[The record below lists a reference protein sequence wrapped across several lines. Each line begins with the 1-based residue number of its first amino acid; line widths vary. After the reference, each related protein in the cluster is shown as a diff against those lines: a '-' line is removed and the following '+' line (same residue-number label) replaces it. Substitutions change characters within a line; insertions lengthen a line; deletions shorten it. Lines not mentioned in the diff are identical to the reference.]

1 VIEVREITFSE
12 AICEALREEMKRDE
26 TVFLMGEDIGRF
38 GGVFGVT
45 KGLVDEFGEERI
57 RDTPISETALVG
69 GAVGAS
75 ITGTRPVVEIMF
87 ADFLAICM
95 DEVHHKAGKW
105 RYNHGGQFKLPLVIR
120 TAMGHVFGAGPE
132 HSECPEA
139 FYLHSPGLKIAAP
152 STPYDVKGLL
162 KTAIREDNPI
172 LFFEHKLLYNKKG
185 PVPEEEYLIPFGK
198 ADIKRNGKDVSIVTY
213 SFMTHEVLEA
223 SEILSKDGI
232 EAEVIDLRTLSPM
245 DRGMV
250 VDSVKKTNRVI
261 IVEEGNLTGGVGAE
275 IAAWITEEAFDFL
288 DAPVKRVASKDV
300 PIPFN
305 PVMEGFVIPNTGDII
320 QAIKE
325 VVYMEK

>member
-1 VIEVREITFSE
+1 MREITFSE
-12 AICEALREEMKRDE
+12 AIREALREEMKRDE

-45 KGLVDEFGEERI
+45 KGLIEEFGEERI
-57 RDTPISETALVG
+57 RNTPISETALVG

-105 RYNHGGQFKLPLVIR
+105 RYSHGGQFKLPLVIR

-139 FYLHSPGLKIAAP
+139 FYLHSPGLKIAVP

-162 KTAIREDNPI
+162 KTAIRDDNPI
-172 LFFEHKLLYNKKG
+172 LFFEHKLLYNTKG
-185 PVPEEEYLIPFGK
+185 PVPEKEYLIPFGK
-198 ADIKRNGKDVSIVTY
+198 ADIKRNGSDLTIVTY
-213 SFMTHEVLEA
+213 SFMTHEALKA
-223 SEILSKDGI
+223 SETLSKEGI

-245 DRGMV
+245 DRETV
-250 VDSVKKTNRVI
+250 VGSVKKTNRVV

-275 IAAWITEEAFDFL
+275 IAAWIMEEAFDFL

-320 QAIKE
+320 RAIKE
-325 VVYMEK
+325 VVYRAK

>member
-1 VIEVREITFSE
+1 VRETTFSE
-12 AICEALREEMKRDE
+12 AIREALREEMKRDG

-45 KGLVDEFGEERI
+45 KGWVEEFGEERI

-95 DEVHHKAGKW
+95 DEIHHKAGKW
-105 RYNHGGQFKLPLVIR
+105 RYSHGGQFKLPLVIR

-139 FYLHSPGLKIAAP
+139 FYLHSSGLKIAVP

-162 KTAIREDNPI
+162 KTAIRDDNPI
-172 LFFEHKLLYNKKG
+172 LFFEHKLLYNTKAF
-185 PVPEEEYLIPFGK
+185 VPEKEYLIPFGK
-198 ADIKRNGKDVSIVTY
+198 ADIKRNGRDITIVTY
-213 SFMTHEVLEA
+213 SFMTHEALKA
-223 SEILSKDGI
+223 SEILSKEGI

-245 DRGMV
+245 DKETV
-250 VDSVKKTNRVI
+250 INSVKKTNRLI
-261 IVEEGNLTGGVGAE
+261 IVEEGNRTGGVGAE
-275 IAAWITEEAFDFL
+275 ITAWVLEEAFDFL

-305 PVMEGFVIPNTGDII
+305 PVMERFVIPNTGDII
-320 QAIKE
+320 RAIKE
-325 VVYMEK
+325 VVYKDSR

>member
-172 LFFEHKLLYNKKG
+172 LFFEHKLLYSKKG

>member
-1 VIEVREITFSE
+1 VREITFSE
-12 AICEALREEMKRDE
+12 AIREALREEMKRDE

-45 KGLVDEFGEERI
+45 KGLIDEFGEERV

-75 ITGTRPVVEIMF
+75 MTGTRPVVEIMF

-95 DEVHHKAGKW
+95 DELHHKAGKW
-105 RYNHGGQFKLPLVIR
+105 RYSHGGQFKLPLVIR

-139 FYLHSPGLKIAAP
+139 FYLHSPGLKIAVP
-152 STPYDVKGLL
+152 STSYDAKGLL
-162 KTAIREDNPI
+162 KTAIREDNPV
-172 LFFEHKLLYNKKG
+172 LFFEHKLLYNTKG
-185 PVPEEEYLIPFGK
+185 LVPEEEYVIPFGK
-198 ADIKRNGKDVSIVTY
+198 ADIKRNGSDITLVTY
-213 SFMTHEVLEA
+213 SFMTHEALKA
-223 SEILSKDGI
+223 SEILSKEGI

-245 DRGMV
+245 DRETV
-250 VDSVKKTNRVI
+250 VESVKKTNRVI
-261 IVEEGNLTGGVGAE
+261 MVEEGNLTGGVGAE
-275 IAAWITEEAFDFL
+275 ITAWIMEEAFDYL
-288 DAPVKRVASKDV
+288 DAPIKRVASKDV

-305 PVMEGFVIPNTGDII
+305 PLLERFVIPSVGDIL

-325 VVYMEK
+325 VVYREK

>member
-1 VIEVREITFSE
+1 
-12 AICEALREEMKRDE
+12 
-26 TVFLMGEDIGRF
+26 
-38 GGVFGVT
+38 
-45 KGLVDEFGEERI
+45 
-57 RDTPISETALVG
+57 
-69 GAVGAS
+69 
-75 ITGTRPVVEIMF
+75 
-87 ADFLAICM
+87 
-95 DEVHHKAGKW
+95 
-105 RYNHGGQFKLPLVIR
+105 
-120 TAMGHVFGAGPE
+120 MGHVFGAGPE

-172 LFFEHKLLYNKKG
+172 LFFEHKLLYSKKG

>member
-1 VIEVREITFSE
+1 MREITFSE

-105 RYNHGGQFKLPLVIR
+105 RYSHGGQFKLPLVIR

-139 FYLHSPGLKIAAP
+139 FYLHSTGLKIVLP
-152 STPYDVKGLL
+152 STPYDAKGLL
-162 KTAIREDNPI
+162 KTAIREENPV

-213 SFMTHEVLEA
+213 SFMTHEVLKA

-245 DRGMV
+245 DRGTV
-250 VDSVKKTNRVI
+250 VDSVKKTNRVV

-275 IAAWITEEAFDFL
+275 IAAWIMEEAFDFL
-288 DAPVKRVASKDV
+288 DAPIKRVASKDV

-305 PVMEGFVIPNTGDII
+305 PIMEGFVIPSTRDII
-320 QAIKE
+320 RAVKE
-325 VVYMEK
+325 VIQKDH

>member
-1 VIEVREITFSE
+1 VREITFSE
-12 AICEALREEMKRDE
+12 AIREALREEMKRDG

-45 KGLVDEFGEERI
+45 KGLVEEFGEERI

-75 ITGTRPVVEIMF
+75 IAGTRPVVEIMF

-95 DEVHHKAGKW
+95 DEIHHKAGKW
-105 RYNHGGQFKLPLVIR
+105 RYSHGGQFKLPLVIR

-139 FYLHSPGLKIAAP
+139 FYLHSPGLKIAVP

-162 KTAIREDNPI
+162 KTAIRDDNPV
-172 LFFEHKLLYNKKG
+172 LFFEHKLLYNTKG
-185 PVPEEEYLIPFGK
+185 PVPEKEYLVPFGR
-198 ADIKRNGKDVSIVTY
+198 ADIERNGRDITLVTY
-213 SFMTHEVLEA
+213 SFMTHEALKA
-223 SEILSKDGI
+223 SEILSKEGI
-232 EAEVIDLRTLSPM
+232 EVEVIDLRTLSPM
-245 DRGMV
+245 DKETV
-250 VDSVKKTNRVI
+250 INSVKKTNRLI
-261 IVEEGNLTGGVGAE
+261 IVEEGNRTGGVGAE
-275 IAAWITEEAFDFL
+275 ITAWVLEEAFDYL

-320 QAIKE
+320 RAIKE
-325 VVYMEK
+325 VVYKDSR

>member
-1 VIEVREITFSE
+1 MREIIFSE
-12 AICEALREEMKRDE
+12 AIREALREEMKRDG

-45 KGLVDEFGEERI
+45 KGLVEEFGEERI

-95 DEVHHKAGKW
+95 DEIHHKAGKW
-105 RYNHGGQFKLPLVIR
+105 RYSHGGQFKLPLVIR

-139 FYLHSPGLKIAAP
+139 FYLHSPGLKIAVP

-162 KTAIREDNPI
+162 KTAIRDDNPV
-172 LFFEHKLLYNKKG
+172 LFFEHKLLYNTKG
-185 PVPEEEYLIPFGK
+185 PVPEKEYLVPFGR
-198 ADIKRNGKDVSIVTY
+198 ADIKRNGRDITLVTY
-213 SFMTHEVLEA
+213 SFMTHEALKA
-223 SEILSKDGI
+223 SEILSKEGI
-232 EAEVIDLRTLSPM
+232 EVEVIDLRTLSPM
-245 DRGMV
+245 DKETV
-250 VDSVKKTNRVI
+250 INSVKKTNRLI
-261 IVEEGNLTGGVGAE
+261 IVEEGNRTGGVGAE
-275 IAAWITEEAFDFL
+275 ITAWVLEEAFDYL

-320 QAIKE
+320 RAIKE
-325 VVYMEK
+325 VVYKDSR

>member
-1 VIEVREITFSE
+1 MRETTFSE
-12 AICEALREEMKRDE
+12 AIREALREEMKRDG

-45 KGLVDEFGEERI
+45 KGWVEEFGEERI

-95 DEVHHKAGKW
+95 DEIHHKAGKW
-105 RYNHGGQFKLPLVIR
+105 RYSHGGQFKLPLVIR

-139 FYLHSPGLKIAAP
+139 FYLHSSGLKIAVP

-162 KTAIREDNPI
+162 KTAIRDDNPI
-172 LFFEHKLLYNKKG
+172 LFFEHKLLYNTKAF
-185 PVPEEEYLIPFGK
+185 VPEKEYLIPFGK
-198 ADIKRNGKDVSIVTY
+198 ADIKRNGRDITIVTY
-213 SFMTHEVLEA
+213 SFMTHEALKA
-223 SEILSKDGI
+223 SEILSKEGI

-245 DRGMV
+245 DKETV
-250 VDSVKKTNRVI
+250 INSVKKTNRLI
-261 IVEEGNLTGGVGAE
+261 IVEEGNRTGGVGAE
-275 IAAWITEEAFDFL
+275 ITAWVLEEAFDFL

-305 PVMEGFVIPNTGDII
+305 PVMERFVIPNTGDII
-320 QAIKE
+320 RAIKE
-325 VVYMEK
+325 VVYKDSR

>member
-1 VIEVREITFSE
+1 VREITFSE

-198 ADIKRNGKDVSIVTY
+198 ADMKRNGKDVSIVTY
-213 SFMTHEVLEA
+213 SFMTHEVLEV

-245 DRGMV
+245 DRGTV

>member
-1 VIEVREITFSE
+1 MREITFSE
-12 AICEALREEMKRDE
+12 AIREALREEMKRDE

-45 KGLVDEFGEERI
+45 KGLIDEFGEERV

-75 ITGTRPVVEIMF
+75 MTGTRPVVEIMF

-95 DEVHHKAGKW
+95 DELHHKAGKW
-105 RYNHGGQFKLPLVIR
+105 RYSHGGQFKLPLVIR

-139 FYLHSPGLKIAAP
+139 FYLHSPGLKIAVP
-152 STPYDVKGLL
+152 STSYDAKGLL
-162 KTAIREDNPI
+162 KTAIREDNPV
-172 LFFEHKLLYNKKG
+172 LFFEHKLLYNTKG
-185 PVPEEEYLIPFGK
+185 LVPEEEYVIPFGK
-198 ADIKRNGKDVSIVTY
+198 ADIKRNGSDITLVTY
-213 SFMTHEVLEA
+213 SFMTHEALKA
-223 SEILSKDGI
+223 SEILSKEGI

-245 DRGMV
+245 DRETV
-250 VDSVKKTNRVI
+250 VESVKKTNRVI
-261 IVEEGNLTGGVGAE
+261 MVEEGNLTGGVGAE
-275 IAAWITEEAFDFL
+275 ITAWIMEEAFDYL
-288 DAPVKRVASKDV
+288 DAPIKRVASKDV

-305 PVMEGFVIPNTGDII
+305 PLLERFVIPSVGDIL

-325 VVYMEK
+325 VVYREK

>member
-1 VIEVREITFSE
+1 VREITFSE

-172 LFFEHKLLYNKKG
+172 LFFEHKLLYSKKG

>member
-1 VIEVREITFSE
+1 MIEVREITFSE
-12 AICEALREEMKRDE
+12 AIREALREEMKRDE

-105 RYNHGGQFKLPLVIR
+105 RYSHGGQFKLPLVIR

-139 FYLHSPGLKIAAP
+139 LYLHSTGLKIVLP
-152 STPYDVKGLL
+152 STPYDAKGLL
-162 KTAIREDNPI
+162 KTAIREENPV

-213 SFMTHEVLEA
+213 SFMTHEVLKA

-245 DRGMV
+245 DRGTV
-250 VDSVKKTNRVI
+250 IDSVKKTNRVV

-275 IAAWITEEAFDFL
+275 IAAWIMEEAFDFL
-288 DAPVKRVASKDV
+288 DAPVRRVASKNV

-305 PVMEGFVIPNTGDII
+305 PIMEGFVIPNTGDII
-320 QAIKE
+320 WAIKE
-325 VVYMEK
+325 VIQIDH